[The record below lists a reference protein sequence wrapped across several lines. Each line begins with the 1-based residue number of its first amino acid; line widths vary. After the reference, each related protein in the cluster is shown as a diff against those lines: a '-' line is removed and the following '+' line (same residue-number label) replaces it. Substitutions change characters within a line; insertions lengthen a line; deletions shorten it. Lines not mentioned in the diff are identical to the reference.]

1 MIKSP
6 YSPKDEKSLMT
17 ELWDPAIANDP
28 AAFVMF
34 AFPWGK
40 EGTPLAKHKGP
51 KTWQLDEMFR
61 IKEHTINAVKLM
73 EAGQIPPLYKS
84 ATASGRGI
92 GKSALTAWLNLWMM
106 SCRIGSTAVTTAN
119 TGGQLESRTWP
130 ELARWHTLMINSH
143 WFERTSKKLTPA
155 PWFQEAV
162 EKQLKISTGYYY
174 AQAQL
179 WQEENPDA
187 FAGIHNPLGFMLIFD
202 EASGIPERIWE
213 VSDGFFSDISPF
225 RYWFTFSNPRRNTGA
240 FYECF
245 HKHRDL
251 WLRRN
256 VDSRKVEGVDVN
268 YMNELITKYG
278 EDSDAAR
285 VEVKGEFPRQGDNQ
299 FISRDAVEIAATRDV
314 EPDHYAGLIMG
325 VDVARF
331 GDDRTVIQFR
341 RGRDARSIPTVKLK
355 GKDNMEVAKECAYL
369 IEEYKPDAVCVD
381 AGNGTGV
388 IDRLREMGYKVIEVW
403 FGSKSSEEEWSDFR
417 TELWAKMREWLQGG
431 CIQDDKDL
439 KDDLVGPQYEFDKY
453 ERIKLEAK
461 EKMKRRGVASP
472 DIGDALAVTF
482 ATKVARSDIPVSR
495 RRGNRNGGKVS
506 GSDYDIFG

>member
-1 MIKSP
+1 MSNSP
-6 YSPKDEKSLMT
+6 YSPQDEKKLMV
-17 ELWDPAIANDP
+17 EMWSPDIAYDPL
-28 AAFVMF
+28 AFVMF

-40 EGTPLAKHKGP
+40 ENTPLAKHKQP
-51 KTWQLDEMFR
+51 RTWQIDELLR
-61 IKEHTINAVKLM
+61 VKEHTINAVKM
-73 EAGQIPPLYKS
+73 FEAGKTPPIYKS

-92 GKSALTAWLNLWMM
+92 GKSALTSWLNLWMM
-106 SCRIGSTAVTTAN
+106 SCHIGSTAVTTAN
-119 TGGQLESRTWP
+119 TGSQLESRTWP
-130 ELARWHTLMINSH
+130 ELGKWHTLMINSH
-143 WFERTSKKLTPA
+143 WFERTTKALRPA
-155 PWFQEAV
+155 PWYEEAV
-162 EKQLKISTGYYY
+162 KKTKTDTGYYY

-187 FAGIHNPLGFMLIFD
+187 FAGIHNPNGFLLIFD
-202 EASGIPERIWE
+202 EASGIPESIWN

-225 RYWFTFSNPRRNTGA
+225 RYWFCFSNPRRNTGT

-256 VDSRKVEGVDVN
+256 VDSRKVEGVDVE
-268 YMNELITKYG
+268 YMESLVKKYG

-285 VEVKGEFPRQGDNQ
+285 VEVQGLFPRQGDNQ
-299 FISRDAVEIAATRDV
+299 FISREAVENAATRDV
-314 EPDHYAGLIMG
+314 IQDHYAGLIMG

-331 GDDRTVIQFR
+331 GDDKTVIQFR
-341 RGRDARSIPTVKLK
+341 RGRDARSIKPIVLK
-355 GKDNMEVAKECAYL
+355 NKDNMQVANECAML
-369 IEEYKPDAVCVD
+369 IEEYKPDAVCID

-403 FGSKSSEEEWSDFR
+403 FGSKSNEEEWADFR

-431 CIQDDKDL
+431 CIVDDTDL
-439 KDDLVGPQYEFDKY
+439 KDDLLGPEYEFDKY

-482 ATKVARSDIPVSR
+482 ATKVARSDIPVSKK
-495 RRGNRNGGKVS
+495 RGRSGGKANGV
-506 GSDYDIFG
+506 DYDIFS